1 MTFKHRKFFS
11 AVAIFTVFAVSQVY
25 VQANLLAPNATAAPA
40 QRQIVAK
47 LTTRGGAPITVN
59 GTSAN
64 SGSTVLTGATIETPD
79 GVGATVDLGPLG
91 KLELA
96 PNTSVQLDF
105 SDGNVKVK
113 LIKGC
118 AILRT
123 KKGTD
128 GEMDTDQGM
137 AGKTEKSNSG
147 VLDYCLPPGGGAP
160 MAGQA
165 ANAGAGAAGAVAVAT
180 GGAAAGGIS
189 TTAIVLGAAGF
200 GGLLAAAFIPCER
213 GRNPSPASTST
224 SGDDCGRGF

>member
-1 MTFKHRKFFS
+1 MTSRHRKFFS

-25 VQANLLAPNATAAPA
+25 VQANLIATSATTAATQA
-40 QRQIVAK
+40 ITAR
-47 LTTRGGAPITVN
+47 LTTRGNQAIMVN
-59 GTSAN
+59 GASTN
-64 SGSTVLTGATIETPD
+64 SGSTILTGATIETPD

-91 KLELA
+91 RLDLA
-96 PNTSVQLDF
+96 PNTAVQLDF
-105 SDGNVKVK
+105 SDGKVTVK
-113 LIKGC
+113 LIRGC

-123 KKGTD
+123 KKNTE
-128 GEMDTDQGM
+128 GEFTTDQGSV
-137 AGKTEKSNSG
+137 GKTEKEKAG

-165 ANAGAGAAGAVAVAT
+165 ANAGVGAAGAVIAAG

-213 GRNPSPASTST
+213 GRNPSPASAST
-224 SGDDCGRGF
+224 TNDNCGRSF